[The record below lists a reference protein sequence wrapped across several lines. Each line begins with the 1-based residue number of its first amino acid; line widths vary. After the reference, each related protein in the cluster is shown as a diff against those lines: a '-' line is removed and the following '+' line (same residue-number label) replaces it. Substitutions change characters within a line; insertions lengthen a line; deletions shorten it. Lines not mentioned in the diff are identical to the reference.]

1 MPSCPSSFF
10 CHQYQV
16 FLVYLFSAIYYFI
29 HCY

>member
-1 MPSCPSSFF
+1 MSSYPSGIF

-16 FLVYLFSAIYYFI
+16 FLVYLFNVIYCFI